1 VGLKS
6 RLRRIEERTHSGV
19 CQECGLSPQSK
30 GYIVTDGKDPV
41 PHLPEVCPQCGV
53 STRIH
58 ICVVYEDEEGEGSR

>member
-6 RLRRIEERTHSGV
+6 RLRRIEEQAHSGP
-19 CQECGLSPQSK
+19 CQVCGLSPQSK
-30 GYIVTDGKDPV
+30 GYIVTDDKDPV

-58 ICVVYEDEEGEGSR
+58 ICVVYEDEEGEDSS